1 MRSPFGR
8 RFVVKTCIFK
18 ETIWIIWSLFSQAQ
32 ALVVLVWVSWP
43 KMVLTCF
50 DHYVYCIIHYL
61 HYFLVSELR
70 QNSGSLQNRN
80 WQKRWTWKNPRF
92 LAVRL
97 GWCWLNGVK
106 EGRKNGILTSAPIC
120 QWMSKALPNHL
131 RIWLQFLLSTIQLV
145 QLVNQS
151 KPRSTSIHI
160 LGKTRQFRI
169 ICNHLQ

>member
-1 MRSPFGR
+1 MLGWKQFRSTAIDDKAGEVKCAHHSVGDFLY
-8 RFVVKTCIFK
+8 FVVKTCIFK
-18 ETIWIIWSLFSQAQ
+18 ETIWSRFSQAQ

-92 LAVRL
+92 LAARL

-106 EGRKNGILTSAPIC
+106 EGGMVSWR
-120 QWMSKALPNHL
+120 AL
-131 RIWLQFLLSTIQLV
+131 
-145 QLVNQS
+145 QLVNGCQ
-151 KPRSTSIHI
+151 RHFLI
-160 LGKTRQFRI
+160 LITCAFDYNFYSRQFS
-169 ICNHLQ
+169 